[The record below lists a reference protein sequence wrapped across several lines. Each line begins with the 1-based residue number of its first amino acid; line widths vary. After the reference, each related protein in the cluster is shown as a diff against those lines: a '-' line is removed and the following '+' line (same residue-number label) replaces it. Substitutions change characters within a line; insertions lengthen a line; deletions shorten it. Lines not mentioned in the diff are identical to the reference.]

1 MNTFAIWFRLFVA
14 NDFCR
19 GMSNL
24 TMFVSFAIPI
34 TWIFTFVPVCR
45 AAANSG
51 ATGYWWQLGAIVAY
65 SAVCVAAWA
74 AVFFPCL
81 TVRACADC
89 DCCDFRPPKPPAP
102 VPASEPVTRKPKS
115 RKSKATAEPA
125 PVAQVKPAEPT
136 AHAESYP
143 TEDCVCAVTGL
154 YTLVLIGV
162 APIALLCTIP
172 AIMIHTKSY
181 GAAFGLSCAFAAI
194 YAAAVFALYIAP
206 WATWGTAIAV
216 RWAVCGFWN
225 HLMST
230 CHDAAAS
237 ADGYAETV

>member
-1 MNTFAIWFRLFVA
+1 MNTFAIWFRLFVTNA
-14 NDFCR
+14 CCR
-19 GMSNL
+19 GLSNL

-45 AAANSG
+45 VAAETG

-65 SAVCVAAWA
+65 SAVCFAAWA

-89 DCCDFRPPKPPAP
+89 DCCDFRPVKPEPAAPEPK
-102 VPASEPVTRKPKS
+102 SS
-115 RKSKATAEPA
+115 RKSKVPPTPEHT
-125 PVAQVKPAEPT
+125 PVEPT
-136 AHAESYP
+136 LAPSIVASNDIKKSCLN
-143 TEDCVCAVTGL
+143 EDCMCGVTSL
-154 YTLVLIGV
+154 YSLMLIAA

-181 GAAFGLSCAFAAI
+181 GAAFGLTCAFAAI
-194 YAAAVFALYIAP
+194 YAAAVFALYIVP
-206 WATWGTAIAV
+206 WATWGAAIAV
-216 RWAVCGFWN
+216 NWAVCGFWN

-237 ADGYAETV
+237 ANGYAETV